1 MSNENIQIEI
11 TKDEALVLFEFL
23 SSFSETGTLEIVDQ
37 AEERALWNLK
47 CVLEKILVEP
57 FYPDY
62 LDIIKVAR
70 DRLRDEVE

>member
-1 MSNENIQIEI
+1 MSNENVQIEI

-23 SSFSETGTLEIVDQ
+23 SRFSETATFEIEDQ
-37 AEERALWNLK
+37 AEERALWNLT

-57 FYPDY
+57 FHPDY
-62 LDIIKVAR
+62 LDIIKAAR

>member
-1 MSNENIQIEI
+1 MSNENVQIEI

-23 SSFSETGTLEIVDQ
+23 WRFSETATLAIEDQ

-47 CVLEKILVEP
+47 CVLEEILVEP

-62 LDIIKVAR
+62 LDIIKAAR
-70 DRLRDEVE
+70 DRLRDKVE